1 VTINYWIG
9 DSVGRVLGP
18 LTLQALRDLVG
29 SGRLKAVVKA
39 SRDGN
44 TWFPIQ
50 ELDEVRDL
58 LSSVKLPTEKELAE
72 KIRTQLRQMQAL
84 KTPREVFGLA
94 PTASLDEV
102 RLAFFKQAK
111 RYSPDHLAADAA
123 AELRRASQEMFD
135 FLSQKMREA
144 ESARP
149 APQGT
154 PARGVTPVPLLRPA
168 PQGTPARGVTP
179 VPVRTV
185 PPGSTAPFPPASPV
199 ATPVRKQVAAP
210 TYSSEEFVGLQLRN
224 HNDQVHADIHVT
236 DRNLGMFTEH
246 RMINLASGGLFI
258 NTRRPLKLGTK
269 VRLTLHFEQPQRAIE
284 LRSAVIWEHALD
296 DGKQPQGYGLGLAGL
311 RQEEKTFLQ
320 DYVRAHYKPPA
331 TG

>member
-1 VTINYWIG
+1 MTINYWIG

-18 LTLQALRDLVG
+18 LTLQSLRDLVG

-39 SRDGN
+39 SRDGS

-58 LSSVKLPTEKELAE
+58 LNAVKLPTEKELAE
-72 KIRTQLRQMQAL
+72 KLRTQLRQLQTL
-84 KTPREVFGLA
+84 KTPREVFGVA

-123 AELRRASQEMFD
+123 QELRRASQEMFD

-144 ESARP
+144 EAAQPAPQGTPARGVTPVPILRP

-154 PARGVTPVPLLRPA
+154 PARGVTPVPL
-168 PQGTPARGVTP
+168 
-179 VPVRTV
+179 RTV
-185 PPGSTAPFPPASPV
+185 PPGSTGPFAPAAPA
-199 ATPVRKQVAAP
+199 ATAVRKQVASP

-269 VRLTLHFEQPQRAIE
+269 VRLTLHFEQPQRDIE

-296 DGKQPQGYGLGLAGL
+296 DGRQPQGYGLGLAGL
-311 RQEEKTFLQ
+311 RQEEKSFLQ
-320 DYVRAHYKPPA
+320 EYVRAHYKPPA